1 MDPKVPAESKK
12 LISRKAV
19 LGDLAVLRAWYTD
32 PETVKNMYLP
42 PSDET
47 EFALY
52 ILKPHRY
59 MVEDGGVPI
68 GTFSLEPHGMSAIV
82 GVLMRPE
89 SRGQG
94 KSKEVFGLIE
104 SAATTHGFRVLSA
117 DIYADNASGVSAFL
131 GSGYRMFLWFEKNLD
146 THGKV
151 VDQ

>member
-1 MDPKVPAESKK
+1 MGLDKQVENAS

-19 LGDLAVLRAWYTD
+19 LSDLPLLRGWYSD

-52 ILKPHRY
+52 MLKPHRY
-59 MVEDGGVPI
+59 MVVDGGEQI

-82 GVLMRPE
+82 GILMRPE

-94 KSKEVFGLIE
+94 KSKGVFGLIE
-104 SAATTHGFRVLSA
+104 AAAKSHGFRVLSA
-117 DIYADNASGVSAFL
+117 DIYADNAPGVSAFL
-131 GSGYRMFLWFEKNLD
+131 GGGYRMFLWFEKNLD
-146 THGKV
+146 SHGAT
-151 VDQ
+151 DQ